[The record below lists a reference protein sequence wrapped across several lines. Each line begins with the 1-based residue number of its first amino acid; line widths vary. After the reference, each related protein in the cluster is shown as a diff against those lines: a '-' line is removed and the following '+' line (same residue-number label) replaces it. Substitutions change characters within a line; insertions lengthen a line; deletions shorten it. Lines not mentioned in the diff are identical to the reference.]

1 MTYGGFGGG
10 GPVNPFGDNPFGGG
24 PSPYRPAP
32 PPPPPRENSALA
44 TFSVVF
50 AFVFAPAGAVLGHLA
65 LSQNT
70 RSQAQKARALVGV
83 TLSYAFIVVA
93 VVCVVVWTAIGNDSG
108 ASSQTEASKASTSMT
123 AATKPPPPPE
133 PTLTSADLPK
143 LLLSLDEVRDIM
155 QIPAGM
161 VEKYRVTDVGTG
173 NIPSGSG
180 DPIECA
186 GAVLAA
192 QAPSYDGSGQRG
204 FYEVYDGAA
213 QGQGLVDQ
221 AVVAFDSAAAAQ
233 SFVAKSVD
241 QWRQCAGKKFTA
253 STSQGSVS
261 WSVGEPVQVGGMTL
275 FRNTLHVQPDRPD
288 DRVLAAKSNVVV
300 DLVAFK
306 IGLGDEATTIATR
319 ILQRIPG

>member
-1 MTYGGFGGG
+1 M
-10 GPVNPFGDNPFGGG
+10 
-24 PSPYRPAP
+24 
-32 PPPPPRENSALA
+32 
-44 TFSVVF
+44 
-50 AFVFAPAGAVLGHLA
+50 
-65 LSQNT
+65 
-70 RSQAQKARALVGV
+70 GV

-93 VVCVVVWTAIGNDSG
+93 VVCVVVWTAIGDDSR
-108 ASSQTEASKASTSMT
+108 APWQTAATQASKATT
-123 AATKPPPPPE
+123 ATTATTKPPPPPE
-133 PTLTSADLPK
+133 PTVTSADLPK
-143 LLLSLDEVRDIM
+143 LPLSLDEVRDIM

-173 NIPSGSG
+173 NIPSGNG

-192 QAPSYDGSGQRG
+192 QAPSYEGSGQRG

-253 STSQGSVS
+253 STSKGSVS
-261 WSVGEPVQVGGMTL
+261 WTVGEPVQVGGMTL

-306 IGLGDEATTIATR
+306 VGLGDQATTIASR

>member
-1 MTYGGFGGG
+1 LTYGGFGGG

-24 PSPYRPAP
+24 QPPYRPVPP

-44 TFSVVF
+44 TLSVVF

-70 RSQAQKARALVGV
+70 RSQTQKARALVGV

-93 VVCVVVWTAIGNDSG
+93 IVSVVVWAVIGNDPD
-108 ASSQTEASKASTSMT
+108 ATSSTAASTSAT
-123 AATKPPPPPE
+123 AATSKPSPPPE
-133 PTLTSADLPK
+133 PTLTSADLPR
-143 LLLSLDEVRDIM
+143 LPLSLDEVSDIM

-173 NIPSGSG
+173 NIPSGNG

-192 QAPSYDGSGQRG
+192 QAPSYEGSGQRA

-241 QWRQCAGKKFTA
+241 QWRRCAGKKFTA
-253 STSQGSVS
+253 STAKGSVS
-261 WSVGEPVQVGGMTL
+261 WTVAEPVQVGGMTL
-275 FRNTLHVQPDRPD
+275 FRNTLHVEQDRPD
-288 DRVLAAKSNVVV
+288 DRVLAAKANVVV

-306 IGLGDEATTIATR
+306 VGLGDQATTIASR